1 MTTTKKKVKPG
12 SDCGC
17 NDEADYS
24 AETDDEFATL
34 TTVPDGDEPA
44 DLDPDPRGTMVR
56 TFKNQLIAPY
66 GMPTGDKRRFA
77 KNSLS
82 VGELPIPVKWQRE
95 DNAGHSTSV
104 VVGRIDKVNFADDGV
119 YASGVIFDPDP
130 DKTPRWNEDCNEA
143 YGLLKE
149 RVIGPSVD
157 LDSME
162 YHEYVDTGE
171 QYSAEQR
178 PEVEVDK
185 GRIRAGTLVAI
196 PAFME
201 ARPFALGEQDA
212 LEYAAELDEMT
223 TLTASGVPQN
233 FTLEVATDHQ
243 WDPLDWLGRGVY
255 AMNGATLYSDG
266 ERTLFPIADLV
277 DGRLQLIPA
286 AVADAVSV
294 LAFKS
299 AQVDL
304 PEGVKQ
310 AMREQLDTLVEACEL
325 PTPPWHKDDAL
336 VAAGGFRDWK
346 PSAAMFEDPKLDKPT
361 PIQIKDGRIFGHL
374 ADWRSCHIGFSHCVR
389 APRSRSNYAHFH
401 VGQIETDKGPL
412 AVGKVTIGGGHASTA
427 PGVSFQAA
435 VEHYDDATTAAAV
448 VRAGEDRH
456 GIWIS
461 GVAIPG
467 REDEFASLPL
477 YPMSGDWRDK
487 NGRPEMIAAL
497 AVNTPGF
504 GIPRVTEE
512 KGRVTA
518 LVAAGMLDE
527 YRAIDIAE
535 RKKLAAKGQANPD
548 LSYPIE
554 NVDDLKNAIQA
565 YGRAGN
571 KPATRRLIMRM
582 ARKLNAENLIPESWR
597 GSHAKDYSTDAEL
610 LDEVRQEWLDDMAAE
625 VLTAGALVADA
636 TFERLHVRGFHG
648 KFIKK
653 LIGHH
658 DGDGGDAGAGGGK
671 MSKPFGAKAMRAL
684 RRMSEAETGGGRG
697 HGSHSEKLAEFDRP
711 GRKITKVGADSENPH
726 DLGMTQGQ
734 RMDAYAD
741 VKDRFELKA
750 RQRDKLDA
758 SPGYASILKAAHSGN
773 WEQVGRLLKQHGI
786 IDYTPTERRQRR
798 GNALDSDY
806 AAILE
811 GGLDALGELETQQA
825 ALAAS
830 KAF

>member
-1 MTTTKKKVKPG
+1 MAKND
-12 SDCGC
+12 DCGC
-17 NDEADYS
+17 
-24 AETDDEFATL
+24 DDFAAVAAT
-34 TTVPDGDEPA
+34 PDGDEKP
-44 DLDPDPRGTMVR
+44 DLDPDPRGTSVR
-56 TFKNQLIAPY
+56 VFKNQLIAPY

-77 KNSLS
+77 KNSLT

-171 QYSAEQR
+171 EYAAEAR
-178 PEVEVDK
+178 PEIEVDK

-212 LEYAAELDEMT
+212 DEYAAELDNLAA
-223 TLTASGVPQN
+223 LTASGVPA
-233 FTLEVATDHQ
+233 TVTYEVAQDYE

-255 AMNGATLYSDG
+255 AMNGACLYADG
-266 ERTLFPIADLV
+266 ERTLFPVADLV
-277 DGRLQLIPA
+277 DGRLQLVPG

-294 LAFKS
+294 LAFK
-299 AQVDL
+299 AEKVDV
-304 PEGVKQ
+304 PEGAKA
-310 AMREQLDTLVEACEL
+310 AMRERLTEMASACGL
-325 PTPPWHKDDAL
+325 PEPPWLHPGAL
-336 VAAGGFRDWK
+336 TAAGGFRDWK
-346 PSAAMFEDPKLDKPT
+346 PSAALFEDPKLDKPT

-374 ADWRSCHIGFSHCVR
+374 ADWRSCHIGFSRCVR
-389 APRSRSNYAHFH
+389 APKSRSNYAHFH

-412 AVGKVTIGGGHASTA
+412 PVGKITLGGGHASTS

-435 VEHYDDATTAAAV
+435 VEHYDDATTAVAV
-448 VRAGEDRH
+448 VRAGEDKH

-461 GVAIPG
+461 GTAIPG
-467 REDEFASLPL
+467 QEDAFAALPL
-477 YPMSGDWRDK
+477 YPLSGDWRDRG
-487 NGRPEMIAAL
+487 GRPEMIAAL

-504 GIPRVTEE
+504 NIPRITEE
-512 KGRVTA
+512 EGRVTA
-518 LVAAGMLDE
+518 LVAAGMLEE
-527 YRAIDIAE
+527 YRTIDIAK
-535 RKKLAAKGQANPD
+535 RKELAAKDQANPD

-554 NVDDLKNAIQA
+554 TVGDLQNAIQA
-565 YGRAGN
+565 YGRAKN
-571 KPATRRLIMRM
+571 KPKTKALIKRM
-582 ARKLNAENLIPESWR
+582 AKKLGREDLIPEDWEPKGKDSDKDR
-597 GSHAKDYSTDAEL
+597 DDYSTDAEL

-671 MSKPFGAKAMRAL
+671 MPKPFGAKAMRAL
-684 RRMSEAETGGGRG
+684 RRMSEAETGGGRE
-697 HGSHSEKLAEFDRP
+697 HGSHSEKLGEFDRP
-711 GRKITKVGADSENPH
+711 GRKITKIGADSENPH
-726 DLGMTQGQ
+726 DLGMTQDQ
-734 RMDAYAD
+734 RMNAYAE
-741 VKDRFELKA
+741 VKNRFELKY

-811 GGLDALGELETQQA
+811 GELDTLGELHVQQA

-830 KAF
+830 TAF